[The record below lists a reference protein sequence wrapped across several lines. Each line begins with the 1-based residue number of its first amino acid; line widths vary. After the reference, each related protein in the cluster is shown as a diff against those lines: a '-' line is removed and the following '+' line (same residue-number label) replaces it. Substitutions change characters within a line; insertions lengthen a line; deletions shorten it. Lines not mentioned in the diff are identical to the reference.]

1 MQLHL
6 SSTPRAQLGLALQ
19 THEQD
24 PAGSAT
30 KGEEHL
36 RDGQVHLQPEPAVAP
51 SRQGGQDP
59 SSTTILMSLKMQG
72 WMVSRAWLTWV
83 EPEKEAA

>member
-6 SSTPRAQLGLALQ
+6 ASTPRGQLGLALQ
-19 THEQD
+19 THEQV
-24 PAGSAT
+24 PAGSRTA
-30 KGEEHL
+30 GAVHL
-36 RDGQVHLQPEPAVAP
+36 VAHVHLQPAPAEVP

-72 WMVSRAWLTWV
+72 WMVSRASLTWV